1 MTAGKFEVLF
11 EPVRIG
17 PVTAP
22 NRFFAVPHATGHGW
36 NQPNGA
42 IALRA
47 IKAEGGWGTVAVQI
61 TEISPDSD
69 MGNHPMERIWD
80 ESDIPRHRAQVDA
93 IKRHG
98 SLAAIEIA
106 HGGMRSR
113 NMITGLT
120 IPGPSNLP
128 VMRPEVPRQARAMDV
143 ADIREFRRTHKAAA
157 LRAQAAGY
165 DIIYVYAAHGL
176 SILSHFLSASANRR
190 TDEYGGSLT
199 NRVRLLREVLEDTLD
214 VVSGKSA
221 VALRFAVAKPGSLS
235 ALAND
240 SEGQDVVEALAELP
254 DLWDVNISGW
264 PNDSA
269 TARFADEGFQLPFTD
284 FVKSVTSKPVVGV
297 GRFTSPDLMV
307 SLIRNGRLDLIGGAR
322 PSIADPFLPAKI
334 REGRADDIRECIGC
348 NICVSMDAYGLP
360 VRCTQNPTISEE
372 WRRNWHPEALPAAR
386 KRQSHL
392 IVGAG
397 PAGLECARALLAAGD
412 TVTIAE
418 SAREPGGRVALECRL
433 PGLGSWKR
441 VIDYRLG
448 PIMRSAQCGLYL
460 DSTMDAGD
468 LAEFDCDTVIL
479 AAGSKWRAD
488 GVGSTSFDAIDFG
501 DVHVFTPDDIMS
513 GRVPQLPYRATVV
526 YDDDHFYMASAIAE
540 QLCSFGHSVM
550 YVTPLPAVAT
560 WTEYTLEQSRIIERF
575 RELGI
580 SIRLNTSLRNGPVLV
595 DDFTGETTEIG
606 KRNLVFVGARLPV
619 EVKGVG
625 QEISGSKRL
634 HLVGDCLVP
643 GTIQSAIFSG
653 YGVARDILYGDGQK
667 EPKRDRVEVEKLTE

>member
-11 EPVRIG
+11 EPIRIG

-47 IKAEGGWGTVAVQI
+47 MKAEGGWGTVAVQI

-80 ESDIPRHRAQVDA
+80 EGDIPRHRAQVDA

-120 IPGPSNLP
+120 VPGPSNLP
-128 VMRPEVPRQARAMDV
+128 VMRPEVPRQARAMDLT
-143 ADIREFRRTHKAAA
+143 DIREFRQTHRAAA
-157 LRAQAAGY
+157 QRALTAGY

-176 SILSHFLSASANRR
+176 SILSHFLSVSANRR
-190 TDEYGGSLT
+190 TDQYGGSLT

-214 VVSGKSA
+214 VVSGKRA
-221 VALRFAVAKPGSLS
+221 VALRFSVAKPVSLS

-269 TARFADEGFQLPFTD
+269 TARFAEEGFQLPFTD

-307 SLIRNGRLDLIGGAR
+307 SLIRNGKLDLIGGAR

-334 REGRADDIRECIGC
+334 RLGRVDDIRECIGC
-348 NICVSMDAYGLP
+348 NVCVSMDAYGLP
-360 VRCTQNPTISEE
+360 IRCTQNPTISEE
-372 WRRNWHPEALPAAR
+372 WRRKWHPEMLPAAR
-386 KRQSHL
+386 RQRSHL

-412 TVTIAE
+412 AVTIAD
-418 SAREPGGRVALECRL
+418 SAAEPGGRVALECRL
-433 PGLGSWKR
+433 PGLVSWKR
-441 VIDYRLG
+441 VTDHRLG
-448 PIMRSAQCGLYL
+448 PIMQSPRCGLYL
-460 DSTMDAGD
+460 DSVMDARD
-468 LAEFDCDTVIL
+468 IAEFDCDTVVL
-479 AAGSKWRAD
+479 ATGSKWRAD
-488 GVGSTSFDAIDFG
+488 GVGSTRFDAMNFD
-501 DVHVFTPDDIMS
+501 DVPVFTPDDVMS
-513 GRVPQLPYRATVV
+513 TSRLKLPHRTTIV
-526 YDDDHFYMASAIAE
+526 YDDDHYYMASAIAE
-540 QLCSFGHSVM
+540 QLCAFGQSVT

-580 SIRLNTSLRNGPVLV
+580 SIQLNTSLSDALALV
-595 DDFTGETTEIG
+595 DNFTGETTEIG
-606 KRNLVFVGARLPV
+606 DRNLVFVGARIPV

-625 QEISGSKRL
+625 QAIAGSKRL
-634 HLVGDCLVP
+634 YAVGDCLVP
-643 GTIQSAIFSG
+643 GTIQSAVFSG
-653 YGVARDILYGDGQK
+653 HRAARDILYGDNQQ
-667 EPKRDRVEVEKLTE
+667 EPKRDTVVIEMPTV

>member
-1 MTAGKFEVLF
+1 MTTGKFEVLF

-47 IKAEGGWGTVAVQI
+47 MKAEGGWGTVAVQI

-80 ESDIPRHRAQVDA
+80 ESDIPRHRAQVHA

-106 HGGMRSR
+106 HGGMRAR

-120 IPGPSNLP
+120 VPGPSNLP
-128 VMRPEVPRQARAMDV
+128 VMRPEVPRQARAMDS

-157 LRAQAAGY
+157 QRALTAGY

-199 NRVRLLREVLEDTLD
+199 NRVRLLREVLEDTLE

-221 VALRFAVAKPGSLS
+221 VALRFSVAKPGSLS

-240 SEGQDVVEALAELP
+240 GEGQDVVEALAELP
-254 DLWDVNISGW
+254 DIWDVNISGW

-269 TARFADEGFQLPFTD
+269 TARFAEEGFQLPFTD
-284 FVKSVTSKPVVGV
+284 FVKSVTSRPVVGV

-334 REGRADDIRECIGC
+334 REGRVDDIRECIGC

-386 KRQSHL
+386 KRRSHL

-397 PAGLECARALLAAGD
+397 PAGLECARVLLAAGD
-412 TVTIAE
+412 TVTIAD

-441 VIDYRLG
+441 VMDYRLG

-460 DSTMDAGD
+460 DSTMDVRD
-468 LAEFDCDTVIL
+468 IAEFDCDTVIL

-488 GVGSTSFDAIDFG
+488 GVGSTSFDTIDFG
-501 DVHVFTPDDIMS
+501 DVPVFTPDDIMS
-513 GRVPQLPYRATVV
+513 GCRRQFPHRTTVV
-526 YDDDHFYMASAIAE
+526 YDDDHFYTASAIAE
-540 QLCSFGHSVM
+540 HLCACGQSVM
-550 YVTPLPAVAT
+550 YVTPLPGVAT

-595 DDFTGETTEIG
+595 DDITGETMEFG

-625 QEISGSKRL
+625 QKISGSKRL
-634 HLVGDCLVP
+634 HLAGDCLVP

-653 YGVARDILYGDGQK
+653 YSTARDILYGDNRI
-667 EPKRDRVEVEKLTE
+667 EHKRDRVVVETPAS

>member
-1 MTAGKFEVLF
+1 MTAGKFGVLF

-47 IKAEGGWGTVAVQI
+47 MKAEGGWGTVAVQI

-120 IPGPSNLP
+120 VPGPSNLP
-128 VMRPEVPRQARAMDV
+128 VMRPEVPRQARAMDL
-143 ADIREFRRTHKAAA
+143 ADIRAFRRNHRAAA
-157 LRAQAAGY
+157 QRALTAGY

-199 NRVRLLREVLEDTLD
+199 NRVRLLKEVLEDTLD
-214 VVSGKSA
+214 AVSGKSA
-221 VALRFAVAKPGSLS
+221 VALRFSVAKPGSLS

-240 SEGQDVVEALAELP
+240 SEGRDVVEALAELP

-269 TARFADEGFQLPFTD
+269 TARFAEEGFQLPFTD
-284 FVKSVTSKPVVGV
+284 FVKSVTSRPVVGV

-334 REGRADDIRECIGC
+334 RQGRVDDIRECIGC

-372 WRRNWHPEALPAAR
+372 WRRNWHPETLPAAR
-386 KRQSHL
+386 KRRSHL

-412 TVTIAE
+412 TVTIAD
-418 SAREPGGRVALECRL
+418 SARAPGGRVALECRL
-433 PGLGSWKR
+433 PGLASWKR
-441 VIDYRLG
+441 VMDYRLG

-460 DSTMDAGD
+460 DSTMDARD
-468 LAEFDCDTVIL
+468 IAAFDCDTVVL

-501 DVHVFTPDDIMS
+501 DVPVFTPDGIMS
-513 GRVPQLPYRATVV
+513 ACGRKLPHRATVV

-540 QLCSFGHSVM
+540 HLCARGQPVM

-575 RELGI
+575 GELGI
-580 SIRLNTSLRNGPVLV
+580 SIRVNTSLRNGPVLV
-595 DDFTGETTEIG
+595 DGFTGETMEIG
-606 KRNLVFVGARLPV
+606 QRNFVFVGARLPV
-619 EVKGVG
+619 EVKGVD
-625 QEISGSKRL
+625 QAISGSGRL
-634 HLVGDCLVP
+634 RLVGDCLVP
-643 GTIQSAIFSG
+643 GTIQSAIYSG
-653 YGVARDILYGDGQK
+653 YGVARDILYGDNGK
-667 EPKRDRVEVEKLTE
+667 EQKRDRVVVETSAN